1 MPNYRLGKIYK
12 IWSPRTDKIYIG
24 STTQKHLSTRWAI
37 HNYAYRQNLAFNCS
51 VAPIFEAGG
60 ARIKLIEHY
69 PCESSMEL
77 RMRENHYIQTLPNVI
92 NKNRAYISKEDRKE
106 EQKNQQFLKYTT
118 DPAYREYKR
127 QYYIKNRERIRQ
139 YYRDNKEKMRKQNN
153 EWLENQK
160 QKMKD
165 YMKDKMKSKKEENEK
180 VIENEKIEA

>member
-1 MPNYRLGKIYK
+1 MPDYSYGKIYK
-12 IWSPRTDKIYIG
+12 IWSPRSDKIYVG
-24 STTQKHLSTRWAI
+24 STTQRHLSTRWAI

-51 VAPIFEAGG
+51 VREIFEAGG

-106 EQKNQQFLKYTT
+106 EHRNQQFLKYTT
-118 DPAYREYKR
+118 DEKYREYKR

-139 YYRDNKEKMRKQNN
+139 YYLDNKEKLRKYNN
-153 EWLENQK
+153 EWKDKEK

-165 YMKDKMKSKKEENEK
+165 YVKTQMKSKK
-180 VIENEKIEA
+180 IENKKVEE